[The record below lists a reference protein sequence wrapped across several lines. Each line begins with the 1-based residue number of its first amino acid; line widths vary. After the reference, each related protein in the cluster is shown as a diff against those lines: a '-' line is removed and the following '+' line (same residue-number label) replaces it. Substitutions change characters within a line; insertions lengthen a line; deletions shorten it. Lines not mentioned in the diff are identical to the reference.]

1 MTKADPKLDPDS
13 LVARIIDELRANPD
27 AQALLLRALLTGE
40 FLGMPTRLARVEA
53 EVKALRSDVD
63 TLKQDVKVLK
73 QDVKVLKQ
81 DVKVLKQDVK
91 ILKVD
96 VGTLKGD
103 SLEAKMHRR
112 IRPLLGQ
119 RMKLRRL
126 GIIHGPFVDTQQ
138 EFADAVYDALAAGV
152 IDQPQETRILATD
165 YVVRAERQSD
175 GAPVMVAVEVSNNIG
190 QRDIARARAAA
201 DALNAVFDTEVVA
214 VVVGYGIH
222 EADRRRAIAA
232 DVQVLQ
238 MAVAEAA

>member
-1 MTKADPKLDPDS
+1 MTKVDPKLDPDS
-13 LVARIIDELRANPD
+13 LVGRIIDELRANPD

-63 TLKQDVKVLK
+63 TLKR
-73 QDVKVLKQ
+73 

-119 RMKLRRL
+119 RLKLRRL

-138 EFADAVYDALAAGV
+138 EFADAVYDAIVAGV
-152 IDQPQETRILATD
+152 IDLPQETRILATD

-175 GAPVMVAVEVSNNIG
+175 GEPVWVAVEVSNNIG

-201 DALNAVFDTEVVA
+201 DALNAVFDNDAAA

-238 MAVAEAA
+238 MAIAEAA

>member
-1 MTKADPKLDPDS
+1 MTKADPRLDPDS

-81 DVKVLKQDVK
+81 DVK

-112 IRPLLGQ
+112 IRPVLGQ
-119 RMKLRRL
+119 RLKLRRL

-138 EFADAVYDALAAGV
+138 EFADAVYDAFAAGV

-175 GAPVMVAVEVSNNIG
+175 GAPVMIAVEVSNNIG

-201 DALNAVFDTEVVA
+201 DALNTVFDNDVVA

-238 MAVAEAA
+238 MAIAEAA

>member
-1 MTKADPKLDPDS
+1 MS
-13 LVARIIDELRANPD
+13 
-27 AQALLLRALLTGE
+27 
-40 FLGMPTRLARVEA
+40 
-53 EVKALRSDVD
+53 
-63 TLKQDVKVLK
+63 TLKQDDTVLK
-73 QDVKVLKQ
+73 QDVMVLK
-81 DVKVLKQDVK
+81 D
-91 ILKVD
+91 D

-103 SLEAKMHRR
+103 SLEARIHRR
-112 IRPLLGQ
+112 IRPLLSQ
-119 RMKLRRL
+119 RLKLRRL

-138 EFADAVYDALAAGV
+138 EFADAVYDAFAAGV

-175 GAPVMVAVEVSNNIG
+175 CAPVMIAVEVSNNIA

-201 DALNAVFDTEVVA
+201 DALNAVFDNDAIA

-238 MAVAEAA
+238 MAIAEAA